1 MYKLIPPFR
10 DLLSRRLVAAFV
22 IALGAACFFPLESVK
37 ADSEL
42 PRLGE
47 DSGLNL
53 QREKVLGQGL
63 YDRLLEAGYIITDP
77 ILSGYLSD
85 IGESLLSALD
95 SRVRDYRF
103 YLVNDNSINAFAAP
117 GGYIAV
123 NVGLIAAAQTED
135 ELAAVL
141 AHEIAHVELM
151 HSMQMIERAEE
162 VNFAGMMAMLTAIL
176 VSTQN
181 PEAAGAII
189 YSTAAG
195 TTQSMINFTRTNEY
209 EADRVGIEILR
220 QSSYQPEAMV
230 RFMRLLQ
237 KKEQSGIGGGIE
249 YLRTHP
255 IGVNRIAEIQA
266 RIKGIDEKRTKKTRY
281 QQFKSYLNH
290 LYPNKLLGV
299 HSENQFAE
307 ALGKIRN
314 GDYVEAQKMMEKLR
328 IEDPDS
334 RWYAT
339 AMAGNLVNL
348 EQNGKAEELF
358 RSMLLLYPEDLS
370 VALELVDLLVARNA
384 SKEALS
390 VIQDLRTFHGENPV
404 FHKALVRVY
413 SATGQSVVRKIA
425 EADYHWYSGHTKH
438 ATWLFKQ
445 LLNEGELT
453 LVQRAGIEERLD
465 SELRNSGKKRKT
477 Q

>member
-1 MYKLIPPFR
+1 MYKLIPPCKKVLTPGFVLAF
-10 DLLSRRLVAAFV
+10 LLGLSAVCIL
-22 IALGAACFFPLESVK
+22 PSKSVF
-37 ADSEL
+37 ADAEL

-117 GGYIAV
+117 GGYVAV
-123 NVGLIAAAQTED
+123 NVGLIAATRTED

-181 PEAAGAII
+181 PEAAGAIM

-220 QSSYQPEAMV
+220 QSSYQPEGMV
-230 RFMRLLQ
+230 RFMSLLQ
-237 KKEQSGIGGGIE
+237 KKEQSGVGLNIE

-255 IGVNRIAEIQA
+255 MGVNRIAEIQA
-266 RIKGIDEKRTKKTRY
+266 RIRKIDKKRPKKTRY

-290 LYPNKLLGV
+290 LYPNKLLDGQ
-299 HSENQFAE
+299 SEDRFAQ
-307 ALGKIRN
+307 ALSKIRN
-314 GDYVEAQKMMEKLR
+314 GDFHGAHRMMEKLR
-328 IEDPDS
+328 KEDPDS

-348 EQNGKAEELF
+348 KQNAKAEELYH
-358 RSMLLLYPEDLS
+358 SMLLLYPEDLS
-370 VALELVDLLVARNA
+370 VALELVDLLIARDA
-384 SKEALS
+384 SKEALG
-390 VIQDLRTFHGENPV
+390 VIQDLRTFHGKNAV
-404 FHKALVRVY
+404 FHRALVEVY
-413 SATGQSVVRKIA
+413 SSTGQVIPRKLA
-425 EADYHWYSGHTKH
+425 EADYHWYSGHVRYATK
-438 ATWLFKQ
+438 LFKQ
-445 LLNEGELT
+445 LLNDAELT
-453 LVQRAGIEERLD
+453 VAQRAGIQERLD
-465 SELRNSGKKRKT
+465 SEKGKSRKGGKS